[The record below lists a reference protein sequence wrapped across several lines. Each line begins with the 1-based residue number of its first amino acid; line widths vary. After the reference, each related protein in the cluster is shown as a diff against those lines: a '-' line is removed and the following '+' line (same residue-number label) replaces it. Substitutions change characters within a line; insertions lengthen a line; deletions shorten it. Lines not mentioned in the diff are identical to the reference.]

1 MTASGWL
8 RVRLGCVAASSAA
21 FAIAVVVLG
30 TLTPG
35 YSQWSDA
42 VSRLG
47 SPGEHLA
54 LAARL
59 VFVTYGLLIAAG
71 AGSLRLYAGRQG
83 RGLTWI
89 LIGYGLGCVV
99 AGVAPKDQ
107 PGAPHTM
114 ISEVHVT
121 AAILA
126 GGLAIGAMA
135 LVSGS
140 GPTRTVRLT
149 AAALALLTGLAAI
162 IFWRTWGTADYGVAE
177 RALLGLGMSWISAL
191 AIGALLGGRSSRA
204 GAPGWSHGAQRSLS
218 PADDRASAR
227 RVPLDFQPVG
237 ARRGRADVG
246 SAELAGPPCR

>member
-1 MTASGWL
+1 MTAHRWL
-8 RVRLGCVAASSAA
+8 RVRLGCVAASSLA

-47 SPGEHLA
+47 SPGERFA

-59 VFVTYGLLIAAG
+59 VFATYGLLIAAG
-71 AGSLRLYAGRQG
+71 ASTLRHYAGRQG
-83 RGLTWI
+83 RVLTWA
-89 LIGYGLGCVV
+89 LIIYGAGCAV

-114 ISEVHVT
+114 ISEVHVI

-135 LVSGS
+135 LVSGY
-140 GPTRTVRLT
+140 GPTRTVRRT
-149 AAALALLTGLAAI
+149 AAVMALLTGLAAI

-191 AIGALLGGRSSRA
+191 AIGALRGGRSSQSSGPR
-204 GAPGWSHGAQRSLS
+204 WSHAKASLS
-218 PADDRASAR
+218 PADDRTSAR
-227 RVPLDFQPVG
+227 RVPLDLQPVG
-237 ARRGRADVG
+237 ARRGRPDVG
-246 SAELAGPPCR
+246 SAELAGPSCR